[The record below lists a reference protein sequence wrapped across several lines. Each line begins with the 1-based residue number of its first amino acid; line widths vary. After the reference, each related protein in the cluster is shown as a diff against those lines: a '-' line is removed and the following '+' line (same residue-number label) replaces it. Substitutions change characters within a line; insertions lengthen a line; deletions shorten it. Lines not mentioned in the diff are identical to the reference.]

1 MLMLL
6 RHQVKQALSQRQAHA
21 CFDTGRAC
29 KAEARAMQTLLP
41 AAADHAGCDCQ
52 PELHRMCAS
61 PSKGSSML
69 TTACTR

>member
-6 RHQVKQALSQRQAHA
+6 RHQVEQALSQRHA
-21 CFDTGRAC
+21 LLETGRAC
-29 KAEARAMQTLLP
+29 KAEAMAMQTLLP

-52 PELHRMCAS
+52 PEFHRMCVS
-61 PSKGSSML
+61 PSKGSSRL